1 MLILINKCL
10 LNVPQHDKSIERFQ
24 NLNIGEDSE

>member
-10 LNVPQHDKSIERFQ
+10 LNVAQPDKNIERFQ
-24 NLNIGEDSE
+24 NLNIGEGSE